1 MIYRKLNLIFKE
13 DTGERDRLGNIV
25 YSKRYSREYKGRFT
39 EWNADDVALYGRSV
53 TEGNRKVLVYGLSE
67 KDVKEVDSVLVDGK
81 EYDII
86 SKKDLMR
93 WHLLIIKGYR
103 L

>member
-1 MIYRKLNLIFKE
+1 MIYQELNLIFKE

-39 EWNADDVALYGRSV
+39 EWNADDVDLYGRSM
-53 TEGNRKVLVYGLSE
+53 TEGNRKVLVRGLSE
-67 KDVKEVDSVLVDGK
+67 KDAKEVDSVLVDGK

-93 WHLLIIKGYR
+93 WHLLIIKGFR